1 MDSNTDLGDSSGGGN
16 KSKETGLTK
25 ISEVTET
32 SGSGA
37 NSVRVAGTLPF
48 IEIEQSNSCV
58 SKIVLIGS
66 FVFKSVFFI
75 GLRKWK
81 R

>member
-1 MDSNTDLGDSSGGGN
+1 MDSNTDLGDSSVGGN

-58 SKIVLIGS
+58 NKNDD
-66 FVFKSVFFI
+66 
-75 GLRKWK
+75 
-81 R
+81 